1 MNRLYKNKGTNLT
14 IVTNNDKIDNVL
26 RDICINQNQST
37 GPIIDIQ
44 CNREVA

>member
-26 RDICINQNQST
+26 RDIGINQ
-37 GPIIDIQ
+37 D
-44 CNREVA
+44 